1 MSLEK
6 KYSVQIDGEDYSSD
20 SDTSSSGEEGAPPQ
34 IAQPE
39 IIEVSKRKYV
49 RKKPIDPEAV
59 AQKLVKARANRK
71 PPKEKKQP
79 KQKLEQEIEP
89 KIINNYYYNNG
100 KEKEQPPEPQTPRQI
115 PKQVPKP
122 AASSPAATPLA
133 RMQPA
138 VKPKP
143 IMSFV

>member
-34 IAQPE
+34 VAQPE
-39 IIEVSKRKYV
+39 IQEPVKRKYV

-71 PPKEKKQP
+71 PPKEKKQI
-79 KQKLEQEIEP
+79 KKLEQEIEP

-100 KEKEQPPEPQTPRQI
+100 KDKEQPPEPQTPRQ
-115 PKQVPKP
+115 VPK
-122 AASSPAATPLA
+122 
-133 RMQPA
+133 PA

-143 IMSFV
+143 TISFV